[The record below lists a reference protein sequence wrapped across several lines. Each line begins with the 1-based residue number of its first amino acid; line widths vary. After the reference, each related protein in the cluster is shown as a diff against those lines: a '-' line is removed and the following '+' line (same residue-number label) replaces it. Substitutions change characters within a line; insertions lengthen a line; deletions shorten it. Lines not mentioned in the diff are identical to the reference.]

1 MTEFLSDESL
11 DSVII
16 QVNDFLLYRLRVRNP
31 SLSLDMSAGKFENQQ
46 CGPLRGKR
54 NDSRVGTSLV
64 SE

>member
-1 MTEFLSDESL
+1 MTEFLADESL

-16 QVNDFLLYRLRVRNP
+16 QVNDFLLYRLRVRNLG
-31 SLSLDMSAGKFENQQ
+31 LSLDMSAGEFENQKR
-46 CGPLRGKR
+46 GPLRGKR